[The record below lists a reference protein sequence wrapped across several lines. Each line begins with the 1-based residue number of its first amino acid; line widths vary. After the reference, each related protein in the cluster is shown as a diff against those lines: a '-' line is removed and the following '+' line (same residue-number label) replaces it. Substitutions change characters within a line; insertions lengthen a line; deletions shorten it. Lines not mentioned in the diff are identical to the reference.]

1 MLFALG
7 FLFLF
12 TVGGLTGV
20 MLANASIDVAFH
32 DTYYVVGRLLMALNK
47 YLGFLNLSITGYIYY
62 AIDYMLET
70 IFLGCYLLLIY
81 HTSSVVP
88 LHKTWGIY

>member
-12 TVGGLTGV
+12 TIGGLTGV
-20 MLANASIDVAFH
+20 MLSNASIDVAFH

-47 YLGFLNLSITGYIYY
+47 YLGFFYIYY

-70 IFLGCYLLLIY
+70 IFLGFYLLFIFFTLG
-81 HTSSVVP
+81 VLP
-88 LHKTWGIY
+88 LQTT